1 MATFISISGPSSTGK
16 TTLVNSLSTYREL
29 SNAVFSPDLYS
40 AVWTDLVDQGFF
52 SEWKEINTDS
62 EYLCLYVIRLIDY
75 YENYIK
81 SYENTDKLVIL
92 DGCWLDLAIYAIINI
107 WYTRVIKEVQEEIL
121 HKLNKFDEHL
131 SRIYFTSFDESK
143 QIKQK
148 YRMQYR
154 MANMKLNRPLEIQFY
169 ELYKNFKN
177 AVNLPSSDISESS
190 LFIIDDLSKLGYL

>member
-16 TTLVNSLSTYREL
+16 TTLVDSLSTHREL

-62 EYLCLYVIRLIDY
+62 EYLCLYIIRLIDY

-92 DGCWLDLAIYAIINI
+92 DGCWLDLAIYAIINL

-121 HKLNKFDEHL
+121 HKLNKFDDHL

-190 LFIIDDLSKLGYL
+190 LFIINDLSKLGYL

>member
-16 TTLVNSLSTYREL
+16 TTLVDSLSTHREL

-92 DGCWLDLAIYAIINI
+92 DGCWLDLAIYAIINL

-190 LFIIDDLSKLGYL
+190 LFIINDLSKLGYL

>member
-16 TTLVNSLSTYREL
+16 TTLVDSLSTYREL
-29 SNAVFSPDLYS
+29 SNAIFSPDLYS

-143 QIKQK
+143 QVKQK

-154 MANMKLNRPLEIQFY
+154 MAHR
-169 ELYKNFKN
+169 
-177 AVNLPSSDISESS
+177 
-190 LFIIDDLSKLGYL
+190 

>member
-16 TTLVNSLSTYREL
+16 TTLVDSLSTHREL

-40 AVWTDLVDQGFF
+40 AVWTNLVDQGFF

-92 DGCWLDLAIYAIINI
+92 DGCWLDLAIYAIINL

-190 LFIIDDLSKLGYL
+190 LFIINDLSKLGYL

>member
-16 TTLVNSLSTYREL
+16 TTLVDSLSTHREL

-40 AVWTDLVDQGFF
+40 AVWTNLVDQGFF

-62 EYLCLYVIRLIDY
+62 EYLCLYIIRLIDY

-92 DGCWLDLAIYAIINI
+92 DGCWLDLAIYAIINL

-190 LFIIDDLSKLGYL
+190 LFIINDLSKLGYL

>member
-16 TTLVNSLSTYREL
+16 TTLVDSLSTHREL

-92 DGCWLDLAIYAIINI
+92 DGCWLDLAIYAIINL

-121 HKLNKFDEHL
+121 HKLNKFDDHL

-190 LFIIDDLSKLGYL
+190 LFIINDLSKLGYL

>member
-16 TTLVNSLSTYREL
+16 TTLVDSLSTHREL

-40 AVWTDLVDQGFF
+40 AVWTDLVDKGFF

-92 DGCWLDLAIYAIINI
+92 DGCWLDLAIYAIINL

-190 LFIIDDLSKLGYL
+190 LFIINDLSKLGYL

>member
-16 TTLVNSLSTYREL
+16 TTLVDSLSTHREL

-40 AVWTDLVDQGFF
+40 AVWTNLVDQGFF

-92 DGCWLDLAIYAIINI
+92 DGCWLDLAIYAIINL

-121 HKLNKFDEHL
+121 HKLNKFDDHL

-190 LFIIDDLSKLGYL
+190 LFIINDLSKLGYL